1 MRRRFVSA
9 LHGLMA
15 SDARLVL
22 LLADVGEFMFR
33 DVFRDYPSRA
43 YNLGISEQAIVDM
56 AVGLSRA
63 GFIPVVYGIAP
74 FVVERAYEQVKLAA
88 ANGAQFVLVSV
99 GASYDYGREGVTHHC
114 PADVPVLFQVPGMNI
129 LVPGTPAE
137 MASLLA
143 QALERQALPVYL
155 RLSEAANPVTYP
167 VKLGLPLVIDGGD
180 DARTLAVGPVLAQIG
195 APEGVMYVTSIRPLC
210 PCDFEGYPIRE
221 IVEPY
226 FPLLAGVLAGVLSG
240 PVRSTGPERKFK

>member
-1 MRRRFVSA
+1 MRRRFVTA

-22 LLADVGEFMFR
+22 LLADVGEFAFK
-33 DVFRDYPSRA
+33 DVFRDYPTRA

-63 GFIPVVYGIAP
+63 GFVPVVYGIAP
-74 FVVERAYEQVKLAA
+74 FLVERAYEQVKLAC

-99 GASYDYGREGVTHHC
+99 GASFDYGREGPTHHC
-114 PADVPVLFQVPGMNI
+114 PADVPILFQVPGMNI

-137 MASLLA
+137 MASLLG
-143 QALERQALPVYL
+143 QALERQALPCYL
-155 RLSEAANPVTYP
+155 RLSEAQNPCTYP
-167 VKLGLPLVIDGGD
+167 VRLGAPLLIDGD
-180 DARTLAVGPVLAQIG
+180 EATVVAVGPVLAQIG
-195 APEGVMYVTSIRPLC
+195 APEGVMYVTSVRPLC
-210 PCDFEGYPIRE
+210 PCDFEGYSIHE

-226 FPLLAGVLAGVLSG
+226 FPLLGGVLSGVLSG
-240 PVRSTGPERKFK
+240 PVRSTGVKRGEK